1 MDFFGIGWL
10 ELFFIFII
18 VLLVAGPKDI
28 EKGAKGL
35 GRFINKLNR
44 SPSFQAIRRASTELR
59 NLPQRL
65 AKEAN
70 LEELQALS
78 QEVQQ
83 VKQDVQ
89 QVKQEINANTSNITG
104 THKTFQAW
112 VQEIPPSAAAD
123 AASAPTLPA
132 DSDAGPEAP
141 TGPEVAEAHP
151 AAPDP
156 AAPKTS

>member
-10 ELFFIFII
+10 ELFFIIII
-18 VLLVAGPKDI
+18 VLLVAGPKDL
-28 EKGAKGL
+28 ERGAKGL
-35 GRFINKLNR
+35 GRTINKLNR

-70 LEELQALS
+70 LEELKELTQEVKQVT

-83 VKQDVQ
+83 VQAD
-89 QVKQEINANTSNITG
+89 VKQVRQELKENTSNITG
-104 THKTFQAW
+104 AHKTFQAW
-112 VQEIPPSAAAD
+112 VQELPPAENG
-123 AASAPTLPA
+123 SAPAAEPQPPA
-132 DSDAGPEAP
+132 ANAIS
-141 TGPEVAEAHP
+141 

-156 AAPKTS
+156 AAPKTPDVP